1 MQYVTIEKL
10 RKIIVEE
17 LSQYDGAEPI
27 LLNIESEMLQKIFF
41 TSNGCIYPIL
51 APILSKVDFSN
62 ISFDGFDAYRCDF
75 SNLNGVKINPQT
87 IKNKNLELSTLA
99 GVEFTGSFD
108 DVKIEGANFT
118 GSKGAKINPQT
129 IKEKNITGIIASG
142 VEFIGS
148 FDNVLINSINFK
160 GSFGAKID
168 PQTILNKVLI
178 CVNLADVE
186 FVGDFSDVLLSEVIF
201 DGSKGAVI
209 DPSILRDKKL
219 GKSTFGNV
227 QFCGKFD
234 EVSVS
239 GSNFKGSFGAKIDP
253 QKIFRK
259 NFYDVIAEDVTFG
272 YYTDKGFVIGGC
284 FDLVGI
290 TGTSFKGSKGA
301 QINPQR
307 IEKLNLKNIIATD
320 VEFIGSFEGTEIE
333 GANFE
338 GSNYQEIIEYEKS
351 FRQKIKKQVYAKT
364 YKDSFFD
371 V

>member
-62 ISFDGFDAYRCDF
+62 ISFDGFDAYQCDF

-99 GVEFTGSFD
+99 GVEFIGSFD

-118 GSKGAKINPQT
+118 
-129 IKEKNITGIIASG
+129 
-142 VEFIGS
+142 
-148 FDNVLINSINFK
+148 
-160 GSFGAKID
+160 
-168 PQTILNKVLI
+168 
-178 CVNLADVE
+178 
-186 FVGDFSDVLLSEVIF
+186 
-201 DGSKGAVI
+201 
-209 DPSILRDKKL
+209 
-219 GKSTFGNV
+219 
-227 QFCGKFD
+227 
-234 EVSVS
+234 
-239 GSNFKGSFGAKIDP
+239 
-253 QKIFRK
+253 
-259 NFYDVIAEDVTFG
+259 
-272 YYTDKGFVIGGC
+272 
-284 FDLVGI
+284 
-290 TGTSFKGSKGA
+290 GSKGA